1 MEFETIPTVPTAD
14 EVLDRSLRRA
24 AAKKKLKINV
34 DRANEEFVRAVS
46 SAIYDKLKSV
56 VSSFPSFER
65 LPPFYREVADILV
78 SLDRLKKSL
87 GAVTWAADQVRVIG
101 SGYARSMRSATD
113 TGQLRRQ
120 AVARIASVVHQV
132 DDDLIFLN
140 KARNILR
147 KLPHVSED
155 EFTVVVAGYPNV
167 GKSSFIRLVSTAEPE
182 IAAYPF
188 TTKGVIVGHRDL
200 GKSERVQFIDTP
212 GVLERPADERNPIE
226 RQAVSAIIN
235 TADVVLFILDASEH
249 CGYALDDQV
258 RLQEEIQG
266 LVDVPV
272 VTVANKA
279 DIRRI
284 EDYPAISTLTGE
296 GVEGVLDLLLR
307 HRKDTRQ
314 ASLQEPPRSE
324 TQQSRRRSGAGDPP
338 GAYPY

>member
-1 MEFETIPTVPTAD
+1 VEFETIPTIPTAD
-14 EVLDRSLRRA
+14 EVIDRSFRRA
-24 AAKKKLKINV
+24 AAKKKLKTNV
-34 DRANEEFVRAVS
+34 DRANEEFVRAVT
-46 SAIYDKLKSV
+46 SAIHDKLKSV
-56 VSSFPSFER
+56 VSAFPSFER

-87 GAVTWAADQVRVIG
+87 GAVTWAADQVRTIG
-101 SGYARSMRSATD
+101 SGYARTMRRAPDTD
-113 TGQLRRQ
+113 QLRRQ

-132 DDDLIFLN
+132 DKDLIFLN
-140 KARNILR
+140 EARNILR

-182 IAAYPF
+182 IATYPF
-188 TTKGVIVGHRDL
+188 TTKGIIVGHRDL
-200 GKSERVQFIDTP
+200 GRGERIQFIDTP
-212 GVLERPADERNPIE
+212 GVLERPAEERNPIE

-235 TADVVLFILDASEH
+235 TADLVLFIIDASEH

-258 RLQEEIQG
+258 ALLSELRG

-284 EDYPAISTLTGE
+284 EGYPAVSTLTGE

-307 HRKDTRQ
+307 YREDTRQ
-314 ASLQEPPRSE
+314 TSRQEPPRSE
-324 TQQSRRRSGAGDPP
+324 TPE
-338 GAYPY
+338 